1 MGQMSF
7 FDACAPTATGCTT
20 EWEYF
25 VVRNR
30 HDSAAARIGYTN
42 DSIWLGSV
50 HLAAD
55 TTR

>member
-30 HDSAAARIGYTN
+30 HASAAARIGYTN